1 MKKQFCLL
9 LFILLG
15 ISCSDDIPGYDHLEG
30 DTKPKH
36 LVSRIVKTNLNYWD
50 DNEVWI
56 FEYDDQNRITLLVKQ
71 YGLDQT
77 KCRSDT
83 SYFQHEKNQIIQ
95 TYKMTEDGRYHRL
108 FVYSLDS
115 IGRVKML
122 ERITRWNNGENITES
137 GDVEYF
143 HYDDEGYLV
152 FIDALEYDGENKTA
166 RWEGGDIQRIS
177 YNGGSPSFVWKYAEH
192 KNNPYANIDFNHF
205 LDNNELCRHFIDYD
219 NRCLKYFGIFGKRTK
234 HLKIR
239 ETGILYEYTI
249 DKQGLVTKIK
259 EAEEDDEAGDYLYI
273 YEISYINAK

>member
-15 ISCSDDIPGYDHLEG
+15 ISCSDDIPGDDYLEG
-30 DTKPKH
+30 NITPKH
-36 LVSRIVKTNLNYWD
+36 LVSKIVRTNP
-50 DNEVWI
+50 DNWIDVETWI
-56 FEYDDQNRITLLVKQ
+56 FEYDDQNRITSLIYQ
-71 YGLDQT
+71 YNLDPT
-77 KCRSDT
+77 KFHSDT
-83 SYFQHEKNQIIQ
+83 SYFQYEGNQIIQ
-95 TYKMTEDGRYHRL
+95 TYDKNYL

-115 IGRVKML
+115 IGRVKMQ
-122 ERITRWNNGENITES
+122 ERTSRWDSDKTITES
-137 GDVEYF
+137 RCVEYF
-143 HYDDEGYLV
+143 HYDDEGHLV
-152 FIDALEYDGENKTA
+152 FIDVLKYDGENKTA
-166 RWEGGDIQRIS
+166 RWEDGDIQRIS

-259 EAEEDDEAGDYLYI
+259 EAEEDDEAGDYHYI

>member
-1 MKKQFCLL
+1 M
-9 LFILLG
+9 
-15 ISCSDDIPGYDHLEG
+15 
-30 DTKPKH
+30 
-36 LVSRIVKTNLNYWD
+36 RTNP
-50 DNEVWI
+50 DNWIDVETWI
-56 FEYDDQNRITLLVKQ
+56 FEYDDQNRITSLIYQ
-71 YGLDQT
+71 YNLDPT
-77 KCRSDT
+77 KFHSDT
-83 SYFQHEKNQIIQ
+83 SYFQYEGNQIIQ
-95 TYKMTEDGRYHRL
+95 TYDKNYL

-115 IGRVKML
+115 IGRVKMQ
-122 ERITRWNNGENITES
+122 ERTSRWDSDKTITES
-137 GDVEYF
+137 RCVEYF
-143 HYDDEGYLV
+143 HYDDEGHLV
-152 FIDALEYDGENKTA
+152 FIDALKYDGENKTA
-166 RWEGGDIQRIS
+166 RWEDGDIQRIS

-259 EAEEDDEAGDYLYI
+259 EAEEDDEAGDYHYI